1 MIDTSCVSGRIAASR
16 FQPADFEAPFLEYVK
31 HVGNG
36 LVLGGHRDEVP
47 AAVGAVPGGSDDG
60 KVVGLRRTRR
70 PDQLRYAAAKQLRKL
85 LGSPLDVRAAAAP
98 RGMS

>member
-1 MIDTSCVSGRIAASR
+1 MIDTS
-16 FQPADFEAPFLEYVK
+16 QPADFEAPFLEYVK

-47 AAVGAVPGGSDDG
+47 AAVGAVPGRTDDG
-60 KVVGLRRTRR
+60 EVIRLRRTRR
-70 PDQLRYAAAKQLRKL
+70 PDQLLLLAAKQLGQLPGRT
-85 LGSPLDVRAAAAP
+85 LDVRAAAAP